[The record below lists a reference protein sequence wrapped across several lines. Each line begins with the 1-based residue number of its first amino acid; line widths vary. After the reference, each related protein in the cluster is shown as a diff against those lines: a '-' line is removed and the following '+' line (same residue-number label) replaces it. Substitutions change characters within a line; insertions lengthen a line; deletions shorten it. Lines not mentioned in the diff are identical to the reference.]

1 MSFQPPVSLII
12 PNFNGAQLLRENL
25 PTVRSALLAYPG
37 GGRVIVVDDGSTDA
51 SLDVLKN
58 EFPDVHCVIHAENRG
73 FSEAIHSGV
82 HAATDDV
89 LILLNSDVQPEP
101 DFIAPLVARLER
113 ANVFAVQ
120 SAIRVDQPAPHP
132 YCLSRYVF
140 RLGALKR
147 LPTPDLGLEGWLCL
161 YASGGSMAVSREK
174 FLALGGFLPLL
185 KPFYWEDFDLGVRA
199 WRRGWET
206 WLEPRSLVL
215 HQEKGSIRDHVK
227 KRKIRWALQRN
238 KLLAEWIHYPALSL
252 LLTAP
257 PRILI
262 RLLLRILSGD
272 VGYVSALLSALS
284 KWREVLRIRREIRE
298 AAKMNFKTVLRTI
311 EEENAGHTELEP
323 PRSGGC
329 CGV

>member
-1 MSFQPPVSLII
+1 MPFQPPVTLII
-12 PNFNGAQLLRENL
+12 PNYNGAKLLRENL
-25 PTVRSALLAYPG
+25 PTVLTALSAYAG
-37 GGRVIVVDDGSTDA
+37 GGQLIVVDDGSKDE
-51 SLDVLKN
+51 SLEVLKT
-58 EFPDVHCVIHAENRG
+58 EFSDIECVIHPENRG

-82 HAATDDV
+82 KAATNEV

-101 DFIAPLVARLER
+101 DFIAPLVARLQQ
-113 ANVFAVQ
+113 ADVFAVQ
-120 SAIRVDQPAPHP
+120 SAIRVDQPEPHP

-147 LPTPDLGLEGWLCL
+147 LPTPDLGREGWMCL
-161 YASGGSMAVSREK
+161 YASGGSMAVSRSK

-185 KPFYWEDFDLGVRA
+185 KPFYWEDFDLGLRA

-238 KLLAEWIHYPALSL
+238 KLLAEWIHYPCLSL
-252 LLTAP
+252 LVTAP

-262 RLLLRILSGD
+262 RLLLRLISGD
-272 VGYVSALLSALS
+272 VGYVSALVSALS
-284 KWREVLRIRREIRE
+284 KFPEVLKIRREISTTATMGFR
-298 AAKMNFKTVLRTI
+298 AVLRTI
-311 EEENAGHTELEP
+311 EDENAGHTELD
-323 PRSGGC
+323 RKGSRGC

>member
-1 MSFQPPVSLII
+1 MPVQPPVSLII
-12 PNFNGAQLLRENL
+12 PNYNGAKLLRENL
-25 PTVRSALLAYPG
+25 PTVIAALSAYTG
-37 GGRVIVVDDGSTDA
+37 GGELIVVDDGSSDQ
-51 SLDVLKN
+51 SLEVLN
-58 EFPDVHCVIHAENRG
+58 TEFPEVQCVVHPENRG

-82 HAATDDV
+82 QAATHEF

-101 DFIAPLVARLER
+101 DFIAPLVARLQHTD
-113 ANVFAVQ
+113 VFAVQ
-120 SAIRVDQPAPHP
+120 SAIRVDQPEPHP

-147 LPTPDLGLEGWLCL
+147 LPTPDLGREGWMCL
-161 YASGGSMAVSREK
+161 YASGGSMAVSRSK
-174 FLALGGFLPLL
+174 FLSLGGFLPLL
-185 KPFYWEDFDLGVRA
+185 KPFYWEDFDLGLRA

-238 KLLAEWIHYPALSL
+238 KLLAEWIHYPGLSL
-252 LLTAP
+252 LITAP

-262 RLLLRILSGD
+262 RLLFRLISGD
-272 VGYVSALLSALS
+272 VGYVSALMSALS
-284 KWREVLRIRREIRE
+284 KLPEVVTIRREISTHARMSFR
-298 AAKMNFKTVLRTI
+298 AVLRTI
-311 EEENAGHTELEP
+311 DDENAGHTELD
-323 PRSGGC
+323 RKNSRGC

>member
-25 PTVRSALLAYPG
+25 PTVRSALSAYPG

-82 HAATDDV
+82 QAATDEV

-101 DFIAPLVARLER
+101 DFIAPLVARLEG

-140 RLGALKR
+140 RWGALKR

-252 LLTAP
+252 FLTAP

-262 RLLLRILSGD
+262 RLFLRMLSGD

-284 KWREVLRIRREIRE
+284 KLPEVLRIRREIRE
-298 AAKMNFKTVLRTI
+298 GATMNFKTVLRTI
-311 EEENAGHTELEP
+311 EEENAGHTELDP

>member
-37 GGRVIVVDDGSTDA
+37 GGQVIVVDDGSTDA

-82 HAATDDV
+82 QAATDEV

-262 RLLLRILSGD
+262 RLVLRLLSGD

>member
-37 GGRVIVVDDGSTDA
+37 GGQVIVVDDGSTDA

-58 EFPDVHCVIHAENRG
+58 EFPDVHCVIHPENRG

-82 HAATDDV
+82 QAATDEV

-101 DFIAPLVARLER
+101 DFIAPLVARLEGE
-113 ANVFAVQ
+113 NVFAVQ

-252 LLTAP
+252 LLTAL

-262 RLLLRILSGD
+262 RLLLRLLSGD

>member
-1 MSFQPPVSLII
+1 MPFQPPVTLII
-12 PNFNGAQLLRENL
+12 PNYNGAKLLKENL
-25 PTVRSALLAYPG
+25 PTVRAALSAYPG
-37 GGRVIVVDDGSTDA
+37 GGHLIVVDDGSSDESLEVLA
-51 SLDVLKN
+51 S
-58 EFPDVHCVIHAENRG
+58 EFPDVERVVHAENQG

-82 HAATDDV
+82 RAATDEV

-101 DFIAPLVARLER
+101 DFIAPLVERLKHPD
-113 ANVFAVQ
+113 VFAVQ
-120 SAIRVDQPAPHP
+120 SAIRVDQPEAHP
-132 YCLSRYVF
+132 YCLSRYLF

-147 LPTPDLGLEGWLCL
+147 LPTPDLGREGWMCL
-161 YASGGSMAVSREK
+161 YASGGSMAVSRSK

-238 KLLAEWIHYPALSL
+238 KLLAEWIHYPSLSL
-252 LLTAP
+252 CLTAP
-257 PRILI
+257 PRIGVRLI
-262 RLLLRILSGD
+262 FRLVSGD
-272 VGYVSALLSALS
+272 IGYLSALASALS
-284 KWREVLRIRREIRE
+284 KLPEVLRIRREITAS
-298 AAKMNFKTVLRTI
+298 AAMGFKAVLRTI
-311 EEENAGHTELEP
+311 TDENAGHTELDRKGP
-323 PRSGGC
+323 GGC

>member
-1 MSFQPPVSLII
+1 
-12 PNFNGAQLLRENL
+12 
-25 PTVRSALLAYPG
+25 
-37 GGRVIVVDDGSTDA
+37 
-51 SLDVLKN
+51 
-58 EFPDVHCVIHAENRG
+58 
-73 FSEAIHSGV
+73 
-82 HAATDDV
+82 
-89 LILLNSDVQPEP
+89 
-101 DFIAPLVARLER
+101 
-113 ANVFAVQ
+113 
-120 SAIRVDQPAPHP
+120 
-132 YCLSRYVF
+132 
-140 RLGALKR
+140 
-147 LPTPDLGLEGWLCL
+147 
-161 YASGGSMAVSREK
+161 MAVSREK

-262 RLLLRILSGD
+262 RLFLRMLSGD

-284 KWREVLRIRREIRE
+284 KLPEVLRIRREIRE
-298 AAKMNFKTVLRTI
+298 GATMNFKTVLRTI
-311 EEENAGHTELEP
+311 EEENAGHTELDP

>member
-37 GGRVIVVDDGSTDA
+37 GGQVIVVDDGSTDA

-82 HAATDDV
+82 QAATDEV

-101 DFIAPLVARLER
+101 DFIAPLVARLES

-120 SAIRVDQPAPHP
+120 SAIRVDQPTPHP

-262 RLLLRILSGD
+262 RLFLRMLSGD

-284 KWREVLRIRREIRE
+284 KLPEVLRIRREIRE
-298 AAKMNFKTVLRTI
+298 GATMNFKTVLRTI
-311 EEENAGHTELEP
+311 EAENAGHTELDP